1 MIQRIQSVYLAVAII
16 CLALL
21 FIFPFSSYPNMEYNV
36 MELTN
41 SSESGAKILYPL
53 FINVIVSILLSLLS
67 ILGFKNRKRQQLLNK
82 INFVILLVLL
92 IVMFLDFNNIE
103 SSLLIEKT
111 EISYGVGL
119 FLPII
124 ALICILMANRAISKD
139 EKLIKSM
146 DRIR

>member
-1 MIQRIQSVYLAVAII
+1 
-16 CLALL
+16 
-21 FIFPFSSYPNMEYNV
+21 MEYNV

-53 FINVIVSILLSLLS
+53 FINVLVSIILSLLS
-67 ILGFKNRKRQQLLNK
+67 ILSFKNRKRQQLINK
-82 INFVILLVLL
+82 INFIVLLVLL
-92 IVMFLDFNNIE
+92 IVMFIDFNNIA
-103 SSLLIEKT
+103 SLLPIEKT
-111 EISYGVGL
+111 EISYGIGM

>member
-21 FIFPFSSYPNMEYNV
+21 FVFPFSSYPNMDFTIL
-36 MELTN
+36 ELTN
-41 SSESGAKILYPL
+41 SDESGAKILYPL
-53 FINVIVSILLSLLS
+53 AINVILS
-67 ILGFKNRKRQQLLNK
+67 IVLSIFSIISFNDRKRQILLNK
-82 INFVILLVLL
+82 INFVVLLVLL

-103 SSLLIEKT
+103 SALPIQKT
-111 EISYGVGL
+111 DISYGIGM
-119 FLPII
+119 FFPIV
-124 ALICILMANRAISKD
+124 ALISLLMANRFITKD